1 MRIWKPRRSSRKFRL
16 TREGKAF
23 LFVTIGVGLAA
34 VNTANNLLYLVL
46 GLLLS
51 LLLVSGVLSDLALW
65 RLRVSRRLP
74 KHMFAGTESLVEIQ
88 AKNLKRR
95 LASVG
100 VEVHDSIESLESTPT
115 RFVRV
120 GPASSSR
127 VTYRCKPARRGLYRF
142 QSLRVMTRYPFGLIE
157 KGHAVFAPDE
167 IIVYPRLLGSMA
179 PPPMEQALGDAVPMH
194 RTGLGAEFA
203 GSVRVYRD
211 GDVARDIHWRRTA
224 ARGELV
230 VREREQDA
238 RALITLFVENS
249 LDPMDDRGEL
259 LKERFEEAIS
269 EAATLAAAYLSR
281 GISVQVNSRNS
292 SSAIVP
298 GGAPPDP
305 IWRYLALLEPVHPR
319 KLSVRQRFDGQAA

>member
-1 MRIWKPRRSSRKFRL
+1 MRIWKPRRSTRKFRL

-65 RLRVSRRLP
+65 RLRVSRKLP
-74 KHMFAGTESLVEIQ
+74 KHMFAGTDSLVEVR

-100 VEVHDSIESLESTPT
+100 VEVHDEIADLESSPT
-115 RFVRV
+115 RFIRIAA
-120 GPASSSR
+120 ASSST
-127 VTYRCKPARRGLYRF
+127 VTYRCKPTRRGLYQF

-157 KGHAVFAPDE
+157 KGHEVFAPDE

-179 PPPMEQALGDAVPMH
+179 PPPTEQIMGDAIPMH
-194 RTGLGAEFA
+194 RIGMGTEFA
-203 GSVRVYRD
+203 GSVRAYHD
-211 GDVARDIHWRRTA
+211 GDVARDIHWKRSA
-224 ARGELV
+224 ARGALV
-230 VREREQDA
+230 VKEREQDA
-238 RALITLFVENS
+238 RALVVLFVDNA
-249 LDPMDDRGEL
+249 RGSTIPDADIW
-259 LKERFEEAIS
+259 KERFEEAIS

-281 GISVQVNSRNS
+281 GISVQINTRNS
-292 SSAIVP
+292 SSSIVP

-305 IWRYLALLEPVHPR
+305 IWRYLALLEPVRSGSPSAEDR
-319 KLSVRQRFDGQAA
+319 PEGKAA